1 MLLPWN
7 QDFSLNKQLLKL
19 YAFCPFCVDLDN
31 PIFHLALISQQPV
44 LSPSPVAAS
53 ASTITQIVALAEMV
67 QQKKSVFLAFF
78 SVNAEISTL
87 VLV

>member
-1 MLLPWN
+1 MLAGHGRRAPTFFRWSC
-7 QDFSLNKQLLKL
+7 F
-19 YAFCPFCVDLDN
+19 
-31 PIFHLALISQQPV
+31 FHSIVV
-44 LSPSPVAAS
+44 LSPSPVSAA

-67 QQKKSVFLAFF
+67 QQKKSVFLALF